1 MDSTPARLS
10 TLVGVG
16 GSLLFHAAVGTWL
29 ALAPAPTFRVE
40 RPGSEAGFDL
50 SLVPPRGDLPTP
62 TPTPTPPEAAKP
74 TPAPDEAKPPTPPT
88 PPEPQDTSK
97 APPPPPPPPPPTEL
111 DADKVKMGID
121 KSPAPEDTKTFLGEA
136 TPTENLAPT
145 STVEQPA
152 LTPEPGKSGTS
163 GLQKTP
169 SDEPPSPM
177 PPEAPAP
184 TPSEETRP
192 VPSPEASLPTPAAPA
207 PGPSG
212 ETAPSEAASAEATVP
227 ATDAAP
233 GEATPPMPEGP
244 PVPPTP
250 GPSEASNEKPTP
262 DAAPSDLK
270 TGDNRALAEALV
282 QELFGQLPI
291 VVPGRGFVY
300 IAPPPGSLPRTAP
313 AASRPPGGGS
323 PASAVAA
330 AAPAPTG
337 SPGADKARAGEK
349 SVKESSAFTI
359 KKTLEYKRGMTLAA
373 EGIDVTTVDP
383 EFSMLSSMTGL
394 ARNPV
399 ILLHFGP
406 DGKVKLAEFKDGLD
420 AGRDDLNDP
429 IMHAMHRWTLG
440 GKKFQELIAESPGR
454 EIVMS
459 VRLLLR

>member
-29 ALAPAPTFRVE
+29 ALAPAPTFHVD
-40 RPGSEAGFDL
+40 RPGGENGFDL
-50 SLVPPRGDLPTP
+50 SLVPPRTDLPTP
-62 TPTPTPPEAAKP
+62 TAPEAAKP
-74 TPAPDEAKPPTPPT
+74 APTPEEAKPST

-111 DADKVKMGID
+111 DGDKIKMGID
-121 KSPAPEDTKTFLGEA
+121 ESAAPPETKTFLGEA

-152 LTPEPGKSGTS
+152 LNPAPGKSGTS

-192 VPSPEASLPTPAAPA
+192 IPSPEASLPTPAAPA

-212 ETAPSEAASAEATVP
+212 ETAPSEAAPAEANVP

-250 GPSEASNEKPTP
+250 GPSEVSDEKPTP
-262 DAAPSDLK
+262 DAAPTDSK
-270 TGDNRALAEALV
+270 TGDNRAVATALL

-291 VVPGRGFVY
+291 AIPGRGFVY

-313 AASRPPGGGS
+313 AATKPPGGGS

-349 SVKESSAFTI
+349 SVKESSAFTL
-359 KKTLEYKRGMTLAA
+359 KKTLEYKPGKPLAA
-373 EGIDVTTVDP
+373 EGIEVTTVDP
-383 EFSMLSSMTGL
+383 EIPILSSMTGVV
-394 ARNPV
+394 RNPV

-420 AGRDDLNDP
+420 AGRDDWNDP

-440 GKKFQELIAESPGR
+440 GKKFQQLIAESPGR